1 MSDGVPTATVHARS
15 RRPWLAALLSF
26 VVPGL
31 GQAYEGRWRLA
42 LTLAIPIVALA
53 LVVIGATSGLLT
65 GVRSA
70 LFAPQV
76 LAGILVING
85 IVLLWRGFAIA
96 DAGLAPWNVL
106 SGQER
111 RVALLSVSGLM
122 VVTLAMHLWV
132 GGVIVQLERTLA
144 QVFSVDDGEAGAVP
158 VAQPSR
164 AATSSEPRPT
174 ATPEPDPVWNGD
186 DRVNILLLGTDAA
199 PGRDDALTDVV
210 LVISAH
216 PATHSAVMISV
227 PRDTAGL
234 PLPDRSVYADGLYP
248 GRVNSIL
255 DRAAEHADAWC
266 PDLDPTEQA
275 AACGL
280 RAIETTIGLYLGI
293 QIHHH
298 AIVDMAGFADV
309 IDAIGGVEL
318 CLPGRL
324 VDPEFDSAIADRY
337 EDGLVLPA
345 GCHRYDG
352 LDALAYARSR
362 KGWIEMPDGSV
373 VGQSDFDRAERQQRV
388 LLAMRAELQNA
399 DTLLELP
406 GLLSALGR
414 TISTDV
420 ERSQASGLAA
430 LLPLI
435 TGPDIERVVLG
446 YPEFVDVPS
455 DAAANYRLI
464 PRRDAIRERMAEIFG
479 ASELQG
485 WYLASDDEGP
495 DTPQAGASA
504 APAP

>member
-1 MSDGVPTATVHARS
+1 MSDGVSTATVHATS

-31 GQAYEGRWRLA
+31 GQAYEGRWRLG

-53 LVVIGATSGLLT
+53 FLVIGATSGILT
-65 GVRSA
+65 GVRAA

-122 VVTLAMHLWV
+122 VVTLVMHLWV

-144 QVFSVDDGEAGAVP
+144 QVFSVDEGVAGPVP
-158 VAQPSR
+158 VPPSR
-164 AATSSEPRPT
+164 AATSGEPQPTPT
-174 ATPEPDPVWNGD
+174 AEPDPVWDGD
-186 DRVNILLLGTDAA
+186 DRINILLLGTDAA
-199 PGRDDALTDVV
+199 PGREEALTDVV

-216 PATHSAVMISV
+216 PATHSAVMISI
-227 PRDTAGL
+227 PRDTGRL
-234 PLPDRSVYADGLYP
+234 PLPDRSIYADGLYP
-248 GRVNSIL
+248 NRVNSL
-255 DRAAEHADAWC
+255 MARAAEHADAWC
-266 PDLDPTEQA
+266 PDLDPTVQA
-275 AACGL
+275 SACGL
-280 RAIETTIGLYLGI
+280 RAIETTVGLYLGI

-309 IDAIGGVEL
+309 IDAIGGVDL

-324 VDPEFDSAIADRY
+324 VDPEFDSAIADRHA
-337 EDGLVLPA
+337 DGLILPT

-362 KGWIEMPDGSV
+362 KGWIEMPDGSI

-388 LLAMRAELQNA
+388 LLAMRTELQKA

-406 GLLSALGR
+406 ALLSALGR

-420 ERSQASGLAA
+420 ERSQAAGLAA

-435 TGPDIERVVLG
+435 TGPDIERVVLS
-446 YPEFVDVPS
+446 YPEFVDVPP
-455 DAAANYRLI
+455 DAAINYLLI
-464 PRRDAIRERMAEIFG
+464 PRRDAIRDRMAEIFG
-479 ASELQG
+479 ASELHG
-485 WYLASDDEGP
+485 WYLSSDLDGP
-495 DTPQAGASA
+495 EAPQAGASA